1 MTLMK
6 RVKLGN
12 IYFER
17 KLAIID
23 HSSSIDKTFSFNPV
37 EFSALNAS
45 FENTKTFGSRTFYKA
60 TEFSCALLIQT

>member
-45 FENTKTFGSRTFYKA
+45 FENTFGSRTFYKA
-60 TEFSCALLIQT
+60 TELSCALLIQT